1 MHEAKSILLQPYSS
15 ARMKL
20 RNTLFVLVFLYA
32 SCFSAFGQTAKSVLD
47 ETSVLLQSCGDIEAS
62 FHASQFNGTQEVG
75 STQGTIF
82 ISGNKFKIQTT
93 ELTSWFDG
101 STLWNLLAGS
111 DEVNI
116 STPTSV
122 ELQRLNPYFFVNLY
136 KSGYNL
142 SLSEVDYAGKSC
154 HSVTL
159 KAQSNSAEVQT
170 LLLTIDKT
178 SKLPLSI
185 RLKDKKGDWFR
196 VRVSNVHTGKSFK
209 ASTFQFNEKDYPGIE
224 VIDLR

>member
-1 MHEAKSILLQPYSS
+1 
-15 ARMKL
+15 MKL
-20 RNTLFVLVFLYA
+20 RNIFLFIIFLCA
-32 SCFSAFGQTAKSVLD
+32 SCFSAFGQSAKSVLD
-47 ETSVLLQSCGDIEAS
+47 ETSNLLQNCGDIEAC
-62 FHASQFNGTQEVG
+62 FQASQFNGTQEVG
-75 STQGTIF
+75 STQGIIY
-82 ISGNKFKIQTT
+82 ISGKKFKIQTT

-116 STPTSV
+116 STPTST
-122 ELQRLNPYFFVNLY
+122 ELQRLNPYSFVNLY

-159 KAQSNSAEVQT
+159 KAQSKSAEVQT
-170 LLLTIDKT
+170 LLLTIDKS
-178 SKLPLSI
+178 SKFPLSI
-185 RLKDKKGDWFR
+185 RLKDNKGDWFR
-196 VRVSNVHTGKSFK
+196 VRVSNVYTNKYFK
-209 ASTFQFNEKDYPGIE
+209 ESTFQFNEKDYPGIE